1 MQNTPHDPGS
11 ALAIR
16 AHYRQSESRTAR
28 LRLLVDTG
36 QALPQL
42 APEAMRERV
51 LSRACA
57 FLAMDHGLIQEWD
70 AEGGITVTARHGSQ
84 DRLSSLAAVADR
96 RLRNPCWLELPGS
109 ALPSVLQVP
118 LRGGDGDA
126 LGVLVLGNSVSLRAP
141 DHEDSESL
149 QLLATLLAAHL
160 QNDRLLTTLK
170 ARDRTLS
177 DLVNRLLRAQED
189 ERKRVAYDLHDGLA
203 QTLAG
208 LHQRLQGFAGRC
220 PTLPGTLNADLQA
233 ILTLAQ
239 HSVGEGRQLI
249 AGLRPTVLDDFGLF
263 KALDKEADRLR
274 EAGVSVQWST
284 GYAERLPSQVEIAL
298 FRIGQEAIN
307 NVLKHAQA
315 GHVQLALALHDGQ
328 VSLRI
333 DDNGKGFDPGQ
344 PLEAQDAQHLGL
356 ATMHERASLLGGQ
369 FICTS
374 APGGGTQLHA
384 RVPAPLNG
392 MPQ

>member
-208 LHQRLQGFAGRC
+208 LHQRLQGFAGHC

-274 EAGVSVQWST
+274 EAAVSVQWST

-344 PLEAQDAQHLGL
+344 PLDAQDAQHLGL

>member
-1 MQNTPHDPGS
+1 MPNTPHDPGS

-42 APEAMRERV
+42 APDAMRERV
-51 LSRACA
+51 LARACA

-70 AEGGITVTARHGSQ
+70 ADGSPTITARLGSQ
-84 DRLSSLAAVADR
+84 ERHHSLTATADR
-96 RLRNPCWLELPGS
+96 SLRTPCWLELPGS
-109 ALPSVLQVP
+109 TLPSVLQVP
-118 LRGGDGDA
+118 LLGGDGITF
-126 LGVLVLGNSVSLRAP
+126 GVLVLGNSVSLRAP
-141 DHEDSESL
+141 EHEDSESL

-160 QNDRLLTTLK
+160 ENDRLLKTLK
-170 ARDRTLS
+170 TRDRTLS
-177 DLVNRLLRAQED
+177 ELVNRLLSAQED

-220 PTLPGTLNADLQA
+220 PTLPGSLNADLQA
-233 ILTLAQ
+233 ILNLAQ

-274 EAGVSVQWST
+274 EANINVQWT
-284 GYAERLPSQVEIAL
+284 ATYDGRLPSPVEIAL

-307 NVLKHAQA
+307 NVLKHARASQ
-315 GHVQLALALHDGQ
+315 VQLALQLNADQASLQ
-328 VSLRI
+328 VI
-333 DDNGKGFDPGQ
+333 DNGKGFALDQ
-344 PLEAQDAQHLGL
+344 PLDTQDAQHLGL
-356 ATMHERASLLGGQ
+356 ATMHERASLLGGVLV
-369 FICTS
+369 CASTL
-374 APGGGTQLHA
+374 GGGTQLHA
-384 RVPAPLNG
+384 RVPAHLNG
-392 MPQ
+392 RLQ

>member
-189 ERKRVAYDLHDGLA
+189 ERKRVTYDLHDGLA

-274 EAGVSVQWST
+274 EAAVSVQWST

-344 PLEAQDAQHLGL
+344 PLDAQDAQHLGL

>member
-42 APEAMRERV
+42 APDAMRERV
-51 LSRACA
+51 LGRASA

-70 AEGGITVTARHGSQ
+70 AEGCAFITARHGSQ
-84 DRLSSLAAVADR
+84 DRLGCLTAIADR
-96 RLRNPCWLELPGS
+96 RLRAPCWLELPGS

-118 LRGGDGDA
+118 LRSGDGDA
-126 LGVLVLGNSVSLRAP
+126 FGVLVLGNSVSLRAP

-160 QNDRLLTTLK
+160 ENERLLTTLK
-170 ARDRTLS
+170 TRDRTLS

-220 PTLPGTLNADLQA
+220 PTLPDTLNADLQA

-274 EAGVSVQWST
+274 EAAVSVQWIT
-284 GYAERLPSQVEIAL
+284 AYAGRLPSQVEIAL
-298 FRIGQEAIN
+298 FRVGQEAIN

-315 GHVQLALALHDGQ
+315 SHVQLALELHDGQ
-328 VSLRI
+328 ASLRVN
-333 DDNGKGFDPGQ
+333 DNGKGFA
-344 PLEAQDAQHLGL
+344 LEQQLDNQGAQHLGL
-356 ATMHERASLLGGQ
+356 ATMHERASLLGGH
-369 FICTS
+369 FTCAS
-374 APGGGTQLHA
+374 AVECGTQLHA
-384 RVPAPLNG
+384 RVPAHLNG
-392 MPQ
+392 TPQ

>member
-42 APEAMRERV
+42 APDAMRERV
-51 LSRACA
+51 LGRASA

-70 AEGGITVTARHGSQ
+70 VEGCATVTARHGSQ
-84 DRLSSLAAVADR
+84 DRLSSLIAIADR
-96 RLRNPCWLELPGS
+96 RLRAPCWLELPGS

-118 LRGGDGDA
+118 LRSGDGDA
-126 LGVLVLGNSVSLRAP
+126 FGVLVLGNSVSLRAP

-160 QNDRLLTTLK
+160 DNQRLLTTLK
-170 ARDRTLS
+170 TRDRTLS
-177 DLVNRLLRAQED
+177 ELVDRLLRAQED

-233 ILTLAQ
+233 ILNLAQ

-263 KALDKEADRLR
+263 KALDKEVDRLR
-274 EAGVSVQWST
+274 ETAVSVQWT
-284 GYAERLPSQVEIAL
+284 AAYAGRLPSQVEIAL

-307 NVLKHAQA
+307 NILKHAQA
-315 GHVQLALALHDGQ
+315 SHVELALALHDGQ
-328 VSLRI
+328 ASLRVN
-333 DDNGKGFDPGQ
+333 DNGKGFALEQKLDNPGT
-344 PLEAQDAQHLGL
+344 QHLGL
-356 ATMHERASLLGGQ
+356 ATMHERASLLGGH
-369 FICTS
+369 FTCTS
-374 APGGGTQLHA
+374 AIDCGTQLHA
-384 RVPAPLNG
+384 RVPAHLNG
-392 MPQ
+392 TPQ

>member
-1 MQNTPHDPGS
+1 MQRTPHDPGS

-42 APEAMRERV
+42 TPDAMRERV
-51 LSRACA
+51 LARACA
-57 FLAMDHGLIQEWD
+57 FLAMDHGLIREWD
-70 AEGGITVTARHGSQ
+70 AEGAATTTARHGSQ
-84 DRLSSLAAVADR
+84 DRLGNLPSLADR
-96 RLRNPCWLELPGS
+96 SLRVPCWLELPAS

-118 LRGGDGDA
+118 LRGADGETF
-126 LGVLVLGNSVSLRAP
+126 GVLVLGNSVSLRAP

-160 QNDRLLTTLK
+160 QNARLLTTLK
-170 ARDRTLS
+170 TRDRTLS
-177 DLVNRLLRAQED
+177 ELVDRLLRVQED

-220 PTLPGTLNADLQA
+220 PALPGTLDADLQA
-233 ILTLAQ
+233 ILSLAQ

-249 AGLRPTVLDDFGLF
+249 AGLRPTVLDDFGLL
-263 KALDKEADRLR
+263 KAIDKEADRLR
-274 EAGVSVQWST
+274 EAGLSVQWASE
-284 GYAERLPSQVEIAL
+284 YAGRLPSQVETAL

-307 NVLKHAQA
+307 NILKHAQA
-315 GHVQLALALHDGQ
+315 SQVRLALELHNDQASLQ
-328 VSLRI
+328 VS
-333 DDNGKGFDPGQ
+333 DNGKGFAIDQ
-344 PLEAQDAQHLGL
+344 SLDTQDAQHLGL
-356 ATMHERASLLGGQ
+356 ATMHERASLLGGRLH
-369 FICTS
+369 CASTLN
-374 APGGGTQLHA
+374 GGTQLHA
-384 RVPAPLNG
+384 NVPAYLNG
-392 MPQ
+392 TPK

>member
-1 MQNTPHDPGS
+1 MPNTPHDPGS

-42 APEAMRERV
+42 APDAMRERV
-51 LSRACA
+51 LARACA

-70 AEGGITVTARHGSQ
+70 ADGSPTITARLGSQ
-84 DRLSSLAAVADR
+84 ERLHSLTATVDRSLR
-96 RLRNPCWLELPGS
+96 TPCWLELPGS
-109 ALPSVLQVP
+109 TLPSVLQVP
-118 LRGGDGDA
+118 LLGGDGITF
-126 LGVLVLGNSVSLRAP
+126 GVLVLGNSVSLRAP
-141 DHEDSESL
+141 EHEDSESL

-160 QNDRLLTTLK
+160 ENDRLLKTLK
-170 ARDRTLS
+170 TRDRTLS
-177 DLVNRLLRAQED
+177 ELVNRLLSAQED

-220 PTLPGTLNADLQA
+220 PTLPGSLNADLQA
-233 ILTLAQ
+233 ILNLAQ

-274 EAGVSVQWST
+274 EANINVQWT
-284 GYAERLPSQVEIAL
+284 ATYDGRLPSPVEIAL

-307 NVLKHAQA
+307 NVLKHARASQ
-315 GHVQLALALHDGQ
+315 VQLALQLNADQASLQ
-328 VSLRI
+328 VI
-333 DDNGKGFDPGQ
+333 DNGKGFALDQ
-344 PLEAQDAQHLGL
+344 PLDTQDAQHLGL
-356 ATMHERASLLGGQ
+356 ATMHERASLLGGVLV
-369 FICTS
+369 CASTL
-374 APGGGTQLHA
+374 GGGTQLHA
-384 RVPAPLNG
+384 RVPAHLNG
-392 MPQ
+392 RLQ